1 MLQIQEYCGKPMPDR
16 EFNPDVS
23 LERPRINALLK
34 KALESPVV
42 TVIAPEGYGK
52 THSVNSFLKTCN
64 VTTVWIQL
72 SERDNLVSRSWENF
86 AGAISF
92 HNKKTGTL
100 LEEIG
105 FPETNRQFD
114 RYRALI
120 SKTIILQKKYVIV
133 LDDFHKINNQS
144 ILRLLSRITAV
155 PFSNTTI
162 MLISRNDPEINTV
175 SLLSK
180 GILTRISIE
189 DLRFSEQEI
198 GDYFQMQDLPMTAE
212 ELAQICRDT
221 EGWPL
226 ALNTIAA
233 DSKAGKPGEALYS
246 PGQMKTRFFK
256 MIEDNYFFGIE
267 KELRKFLI
275 KLSLIEQWPHE
286 LLEELAQ
293 DKKTA
298 GGMERINPLIH
309 YDAYVHGY
317 RIHRLFLEF
326 LREKQSELSAEEIR
340 EVYIQ
345 TAQWCAANKLRMD
358 AAINY
363 KNAKDYRGLI
373 ALIYSFPR
381 ILPNETA
388 AFFLEI
394 VERLILDKKDGD
406 GPFLFLRYA
415 IRPKLLLSMGRYEEA
430 SAVSRGAITK
440 FEGLA
445 QSSVNSRIL
454 CANYIVL
461 GTIAVFTCRF
471 TRNYNI
477 APWFEK
483 ADFYYSR
490 HPFPLEGPVTQ
501 GSITSYVCQVA
512 YPAEKGAFEKAI
524 QGFAPVIPYAA
535 HTLNGFLYDVDAL
548 AHCEFAYFKG
558 DLPEAENF
566 ARRAV
571 FRAREKNQY
580 EIENRGLF
588 FLLRISLHTGNLS
601 EIQELFR
608 QLDAQLEAGDYL
620 NRYIFYDVTTGWFYA
635 QTGNTG
641 KAALWLKNDFEKS
654 ELNDLFH
661 CFEIMV
667 KAKCSFAEK
676 RYDAVLKT
684 LENQGDKNWLESF
697 LLGKLEKTALRAA
710 ALYHLGEKDAALH
723 ELAAAYEM
731 AFPNSLDMP
740 FIEMG
745 EDMRRLAGAALN
757 SKNCAIPPTWLE
769 TIRNR
774 ASAYGKKLFLIA
786 EAFRR
791 TAPDEKGQ
799 APPVI
804 LFRREKA
811 VLRSLSLGLTREKI
825 AAEENV
831 SLNAVKEI
839 IKNLYTKL
847 GALNR
852 ADAIR
857 IATALGFL
865 KNSSH

>member
-1 MLQIQEYCGKPMPDR
+1 MAAR
-16 EFNPDVS
+16 EFDSGAS
-23 LERPRINALLK
+23 LERKRINVILE
-34 KALESPVV
+34 KALKSPMV
-42 TVIAPEGYGK
+42 TVTAPEGYGK
-52 THSVNSFLKTCN
+52 THAVIAFLKKRN
-64 VTTVWIQL
+64 VTAIWSQL
-72 SERDNLVSRSWENF
+72 SERDNMVSRSWENF
-86 AGAISF
+86 SGAIGF
-92 HNKKTGTL
+92 HDKKLGAL
-100 LEEIG
+100 IAEIG

-120 SKTIILQKKYVIV
+120 SKTIIPRKKYVIV
-133 LDDFHKINNQS
+133 LDDFHLINNEQ
-144 ILRLLSRITAV
+144 ILHLLNRAMVV
-155 PFSNTTI
+155 PFSNATI
-162 MLISRNDPEINTV
+162 MLISRIEPEINTV
-175 SLLSK
+175 ALLSR
-180 GILTRISIE
+180 GLLTRITTE

-198 GDYFQMQDLPMTAE
+198 ADYFQMQDLPMTAE
-212 ELAQICRDT
+212 ELAQIYRDT

-226 ALNTIAA
+226 SLNTIAA
-233 DSKAGKPGEALYS
+233 DSKARKPGEALYS
-246 PGQMKTRFFK
+246 PEQMKMKFFK
-256 MIEDNYFFGIE
+256 TIEDSYFSGME
-267 KELRKFLI
+267 KELQKFLI
-275 KLSLIEQWPHE
+275 KLSLIEHWPHE
-286 LLEELAQ
+286 LLEKLAQ
-293 DKKTA
+293 DKKTTGNSDVIA
-298 GGMERINPLIH
+298 GMEKINSLIQ
-309 YDAYVHGY
+309 YDAYIHGY

-326 LREKQSELSAEEIR
+326 LLKKQRELSAEEIR

-345 TAQWCAANKLRMD
+345 AAQWCVANKLRMD

-363 KNAKDYRGLI
+363 ENAKDYRGLI

-388 AFFLEI
+388 AFFLKI
-394 VERLILDKKDGD
+394 VERLMLDKKDGD

-430 SAVSRGAITK
+430 STISRGAITK

-445 QSSVNSRIL
+445 QNPVNSRIL
-454 CANYIVL
+454 CANYVVL

-477 APWFEK
+477 APLFEK
-483 ADFYYSR
+483 ADFYYRR
-490 HPFPLEGPVTQ
+490 HPFPLDGPVTQ
-501 GSITSYVCQVA
+501 SNITSYVCQVA
-512 YPAEKGAFEKAI
+512 YPAEKGVFEKAI

-535 HTLNGFLYDVDAL
+535 HTLNGFLYDVDVL
-548 AHCEFAYFKG
+548 ARCEFAYFKG

-566 ARRAV
+566 ARQAV
-571 FRAREKNQY
+571 FRAREKNQH

-588 FLLRISLHTGNLS
+588 FLLRISIHRGNLS

-608 QLDAQLEAGDYL
+608 QLEAQLEADEYL

-676 RYDAVLKT
+676 RCAAALKT
-684 LENQGDKNWLESF
+684 LENQGDENWLESF
-697 LLGKLEKTALRAA
+697 LLGKLEKTTLRAA

-731 AFPNSLDMP
+731 AHPNSLDMP

-745 EDMRRLAGAALN
+745 EDMRLLAGAALN
-757 SKNCAIPPTWLE
+757 SKNCPIPPTWLE
-769 TIRNR
+769 RIRNR

-786 EAFRR
+786 KEFRR
-791 TAPDEKGQ
+791 PAPEGDTQ
-799 APPVI
+799 PQPII
-804 LFRREKA
+804 LSRREKA
-811 VLRSLSLGLTREKI
+811 VLRSLSRGLTREKI
-825 AAEENV
+825 AGEENL

-865 KNSSH
+865 KNFSH